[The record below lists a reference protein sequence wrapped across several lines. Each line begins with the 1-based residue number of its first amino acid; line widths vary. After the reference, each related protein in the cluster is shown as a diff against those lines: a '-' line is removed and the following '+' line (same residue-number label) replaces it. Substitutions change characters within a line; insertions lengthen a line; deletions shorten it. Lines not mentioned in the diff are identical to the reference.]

1 MQNIINKNILIIGNF
16 GYVGTV
22 LLETINN
29 KYKKKY
35 ITYGVDTFWFQD
47 LVDNK
52 LFYKSMPDFFLR
64 KDIRNFNLKD
74 YKVKFDCIIFLAAIS
89 NDPMG
94 KLYSKTTHEINFIC
108 CKKIAQQA
116 KDLGVKKFIFASS
129 CSIYGDSGS
138 DFKKENDSLNP
149 LTDYAISKVK
159 SEEML
164 CKLSSNNFQ
173 VISLRFATAA
183 GFSNRLRLDLVFNDF
198 VAAATFNKRIEL
210 LSNGESFRPLIH
222 VKDMAEAIIWS
233 IDYKLANNNFLALNT
248 GFDSWNFKVIDLA
261 KKIGKILSNCK
272 VVIKDQNN
280 VDKRSYNIDFN
291 FFKKVSNF
299 SKSKIDFKKSVL
311 ELHTKLLENNL
322 DLQNFRN
329 SNKWIRL
336 KNLEFL
342 QSKKYLDKNLL
353 WNYK

>member
-1 MQNIINKNILIIGNF
+1 MSKNVLIIGNF
-16 GYVGTV
+16 GYVGTI

-29 KYKKKY
+29 IYKKNY
-35 ITYGVDTFWFQD
+35 ITYGLDTFWFQD
-47 LVDNK
+47 LTDNK
-52 LFYKSMPDFFLR
+52 LFYKSLPDFFLK

-74 YKVKFDCIIFLAAIS
+74 YKVKFDSIIFLAAIS

-94 KLYSKTTHEINFIC
+94 KLYSKMTHEINFDC
-108 CKKIAQQA
+108 CKKIAKQA

-138 DFKKENDSLNP
+138 NIKKENDALNP

-159 SEEML
+159 SEEIL
-164 CKLSSNNFQ
+164 CKLSSKNFQ
-173 VISLRFATAA
+173 VICLRFATAA

-198 VAAATFNKRIEL
+198 VASATYKKKIEL
-210 LSNGESFRPLIH
+210 LSNGQSFRPLIH

-233 IDYKLANNNFLALNT
+233 IDYKLANNNFLVLNT

-272 VVIKDQNN
+272 VVIKDKNN
-280 VDKRSYNIDFN
+280 VDKRSYNVDFN

-299 SKSKIDFKKSVL
+299 SKSKIDFKRSVL

-322 DLQNFRN
+322 DLHNFRN

-336 KNLEFL
+336 NNLKFL
-342 QSKKYLDKNLL
+342 QNKKYLDKNLL

>member
-1 MQNIINKNILIIGNF
+1 MKKNILIIGNF

-29 KYKKKY
+29 LYKKDY

-47 LVDNK
+47 LIDNK
-52 LFYKSMPDFFLR
+52 SFYKSFPDFFLK

-74 YKVKFDCIIFLAAIS
+74 YNVKFDSIIFLAAIS

-94 KLYSKTTHEINFIC
+94 KLYSKVTHEINFDC
-108 CKKIAQQA
+108 CKKIAKQA

-138 DFKKENDSLNP
+138 NLKKENDSLNP

-164 CKLSSNNFQ
+164 HTLASKSFQ
-173 VISLRFATAA
+173 IICLRFATAA

-198 VAAATFNKRIEL
+198 VAAATYKKRIEL

-233 IDYKLANNNFLALNT
+233 ISYQMNKNYFLALNT
-248 GFDSWNFKVIDLA
+248 GFEFWNFRVIDLA
-261 KKIGKILSNCK
+261 KTIGKILSNSK
-272 VVIKDQNN
+272 VVIKDFNN
-280 VDKRSYNIDFN
+280 VDKRSYNVDFN
-291 FFKKVSNF
+291 LFKKISNF
-299 SKSKIDFKKSVL
+299 TKSKIDFKKSVL
-311 ELHTKLLENNL
+311 ELHIKLLENNVHL
-322 DLQNFRN
+322 HNFRN
-329 SNKWIRL
+329 SHKWIRL

-342 QSKKYLDKNLL
+342 QNKKHLDKNLL